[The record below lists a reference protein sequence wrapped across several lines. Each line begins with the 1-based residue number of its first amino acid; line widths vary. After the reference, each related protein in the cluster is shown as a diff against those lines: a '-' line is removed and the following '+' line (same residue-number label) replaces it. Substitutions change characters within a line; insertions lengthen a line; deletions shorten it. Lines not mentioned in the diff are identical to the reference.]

1 MYKIKRFLRRFYN
14 LYRWLPIIW
23 RDQDWDTSYI
33 WEVWKF
39 KLKNQ
44 ADYIG
49 KKGHHVDNERDA
61 QRMMTCVRLIEKIEN
76 EYYLHEPHT
85 YHETKWNWDD
95 YEKSDDE
102 FFELKSETL
111 SEHFEDY
118 FKKYPL
124 TYKQVKENERC
135 GYDISEKEG
144 MAYAIGHRNHDRA
157 VKLLFK
163 LLENHIQE
171 WWD

>member
-1 MYKIKRFLRRFYN
+1 MYKIKRFFKRFYN

-23 RDQDWDTSYI
+23 QDQDWDTDYI

-44 ADYIG
+44 AEYLS

-61 QRMMTCVRLIEKIEN
+61 ERIMTCVRLMKRIQEG
-76 EYYLHEPHT
+76 YYLHEPHT
-85 YHETKWNWDD
+85 YHETKWNWDE
-95 YEKSDDE
+95 YVKGNDE
-102 FFELKSETL
+102 LFELKSETI
-111 SEHFEDY
+111 SEHFDDY
-118 FKKYPL
+118 FIKYSKI
-124 TYKQVKENERC
+124 YKQVTEGDRC
-135 GYDISEKEG
+135 GFDISEREG
-144 MAYAIGHRNHDRA
+144 VAFAMGRINHKRA
-157 VKLLFK
+157 LRLLFK

>member
-1 MYKIKRFLRRFYN
+1 MYKINRFFKRIYN

-23 RDQDWDTSYI
+23 KDQDWDTDYI

-49 KKGHHVDNERDA
+49 MKGHHVDNERDA
-61 QRMMTCVRLIEKIEN
+61 ERIMTCVKLMEKIQSG
-76 EYYLHEPHT
+76 YYLHEPHA
-85 YHETKWNWDD
+85 YHITKWNWDD
-95 YEKSDDE
+95 YEKSTDE

-111 SEHFEDY
+111 SEHFDDY
-118 FKKYPL
+118 FKKYVRIYRL
-124 TYKQVKENERC
+124 VKKGDWYGFDTN
-135 GYDISEKEG
+135 EKEG
-144 MAYAIGHRNHDRA
+144 AAFAIGRINHTRA
-157 VKLLFK
+157 VKLLFRM
-163 LLENHIQE
+163 LENHIQE

>member
-1 MYKIKRFLRRFYN
+1 MYKIKRFFKRIYN

-23 RDQDWDTSYI
+23 KDQDWDTDFI
-33 WEVWKF
+33 WEIWKF

-49 KKGHHVDNERDA
+49 KKGHHINNERDA
-61 QRMMTCVRLIEKIEN
+61 ERIMTCVKLMEKIQSG
-76 EYYLHEPHT
+76 YYSNEPHT
-85 YHETKWNWDD
+85 YHRIRWNWEE
-95 YEKSDDE
+95 YEASTDE

-111 SEHFEDY
+111 SEHFDDY
-118 FKKYPL
+118 FEKYVRIYRLVKKGDWYGFD
-124 TYKQVKENERC
+124 TNKR
-135 GYDISEKEG
+135 EG
-144 MAYAIGHRNHDRA
+144 AAFAIGHINHKRA
-157 VKLLFK
+157 LKLLFK

>member
-1 MYKIKRFLRRFYN
+1 MYKINRFFKRFYN

-23 RDQDWDTSYI
+23 KDQDWDTDFI
-33 WEVWKF
+33 WEIWKF

-49 KKGHHVDNERDA
+49 KKGHHVNNERDA
-61 QRMMTCVRLIEKIEN
+61 ERMMTCVKLMEKIQSG
-76 EYYLHEPHT
+76 YYSNEPHT
-85 YHETKWNWDD
+85 YHRIRWNWEE
-95 YEKSDDE
+95 YEKSTDE

-111 SEHFEDY
+111 SEHFDDY
-118 FKKYPL
+118 FKKYVRIYRL
-124 TYKQVKENERC
+124 VKKGDWYGFEQ
-135 GYDISEKEG
+135 STEG
-144 MAYAIGHRNHDRA
+144 AAYAIGHINHDRA

>member
-1 MYKIKRFLRRFYN
+1 MYKIKRFFKRFYN
-14 LYRWLPIIW
+14 LYRWLPVIW
-23 RDQDWDTSYI
+23 QDQDWDTDYI
-33 WEVWKF
+33 WDIWKF

-44 ADYIG
+44 ADYIA

-61 QRMMTCVRLIEKIEN
+61 ERIMTCVRLMEKIQSR
-76 EYYLHEPHT
+76 YYLDEPHT
-85 YHETKWNWDD
+85 YHETKWNWDH
-95 YEKSDDE
+95 YKKSDSE

-111 SEHFEDY
+111 SEHFDDY
-118 FKKYPL
+118 FKKYVR
-124 TYKQVKENERC
+124 TYKQVKESERC
-135 GYDISEKEG
+135 GFDISEKEG
-144 MAYAIGHRNHDRA
+144 MAYAIGYANHDRA

>member
-1 MYKIKRFLRRFYN
+1 MYKIKRFFRRFYN
-14 LYRWLPIIW
+14 LYRWFPVIYK
-23 RDQDWDTSYI
+23 DQDWDTDFI
-33 WEVWKF
+33 WEIWKF

-61 QRMMTCVRLIEKIEN
+61 ERIMTCVKLMEKIQSG
-76 EYYLHEPHT
+76 YYLHEPHT

-95 YEKSDDE
+95 YEKNGDE
-102 FFELKSETL
+102 FFELKSETI

-118 FKKYPL
+118 FKKYPR
-124 TYKQVKENERC
+124 TFKQVKEGGGC
-135 GYDISEKEG
+135 GFDISEKEG
-144 MAYAIGHRNHDRA
+144 MAYAVGHVNHDRA